1 MTISELTAHAE
12 SILTEVE
19 RAVVG
24 KREAL
29 ELVLLGILA
38 DGHVLLEDFPGL
50 AKTLIA
56 RSFAHVTGMT
66 FSRVQFTPDLM
77 PADVTGSSIYN
88 QQRSDFEFR
97 PGPIFANVLLSDEI
111 NRAPPKTQA
120 ALLEAMQE
128 RQVTTE
134 GETRQLEPPFIV
146 LATQNPI
153 EFEGTYPLPEAQL
166 DRFMLRIGVGYPSRE
181 HEWEMLERRIERAED
196 EVELYQVV
204 NRQSVLEMQRAVE
217 QVHIEESLGY
227 YIVDLT
233 VGYEDRPR
241 RAGRCEPAWVPRAA
255 QALAL
260 PRRTGRARLRD
271 ARRRQGSCG
280 ACTRAPALAEAG
292 ALGRAPPLGR
302 HRPRRARQRPDAV
315 GRAGGSA
322 RPRAMTGVATG
333 KLRVY
338 VFLAGLGLL
347 AALALGRPEL
357 AALAAPFALF
367 AGLGL
372 ALMRPVEVRAP
383 SELDLE
389 RQLEERTV
397 TLLMEVSANRA
408 VEHLELV
415 FDADEGLVAEAPN
428 PILIHLSPGE
438 RRELE
443 VPIRCA
449 HWGTY
454 EVGSVVWRARDPFG
468 LFVYE
473 GTIAS
478 GHRLKVYPRGE
489 TLQRLLRPLETQ
501 AFSGNQVARSRGE
514 GIEFADLR
522 PFTYGDQ
529 VRRVNWRATA
539 RRGEPWVNE
548 THPERNSD
556 IVIFLDTFAEAR
568 RPDLGTLD
576 IGVRA
581 AASLAALYLREKDRV
596 GLVSFG
602 GVLNWLTVTSGTAQ
616 LYRIVDSLLDSEILL
631 SYAWKDLDVIPPRTL
646 PPRALVFA
654 FSPLLDERAVGALLD
669 LRARGFDLAVIELS
683 PYSFV
688 PEGETEL
695 EQLAYRLW
703 RLQRDALRTKYASLG
718 VPIVEWR
725 EGVPMEAVVE
735 EVRAF
740 RRHARVVRA

>member
-1 MTISELTAHAE
+1 MT
-12 SILTEVE
+12 
-19 RAVVG
+19 R
-24 KREAL
+24 
-29 ELVLLGILA
+29 
-38 DGHVLLEDFPGL
+38 
-50 AKTLIA
+50 
-56 RSFAHVTGMT
+56 
-66 FSRVQFTPDLM
+66 
-77 PADVTGSSIYN
+77 
-88 QQRSDFEFR
+88 
-97 PGPIFANVLLSDEI
+97 
-111 NRAPPKTQA
+111 
-120 ALLEAMQE
+120 
-128 RQVTTE
+128 
-134 GETRQLEPPFIV
+134 
-146 LATQNPI
+146 
-153 EFEGTYPLPEAQL
+153 
-166 DRFMLRIGVGYPSRE
+166 
-181 HEWEMLERRIERAED
+181 
-196 EVELYQVV
+196 
-204 NRQSVLEMQRAVE
+204 
-217 QVHIEESLGY
+217 
-227 YIVDLT
+227 
-233 VGYEDRPR
+233 
-241 RAGRCEPAWVPRAA
+241 
-255 QALAL
+255 
-260 PRRTGRARLRD
+260 
-271 ARRRQGSCG
+271 
-280 ACTRAPALAEAG
+280 
-292 ALGRAPPLGR
+292 
-302 HRPRRARQRPDAV
+302 
-315 GRAGGSA
+315 
-322 RPRAMTGVATG
+322 VATG

-338 VFLAGLGLL
+338 ILLAGFGLL
-347 AALALGRPEL
+347 GALAFGRPEL

-372 ALMRPVEVRAP
+372 ALMRPVEVIQG
-383 SELDLE
+383 E
-389 RQLEERTV
+389 RHV
-397 TLLMEVSANRA
+397 TMLMEVSANRP

-415 FDADEGLVAEAPN
+415 HDLDDGLVAEAPN

-454 EVGSVVWRARDPFG
+454 QVGRVAWRVRDAFG

-473 GTIAS
+473 GRVPS
-478 GHRLKVYPRGE
+478 GHWLKVYPHGE

-522 PFTYGDQ
+522 PFTYGDR

-556 IVIFLDTFAEAR
+556 IVIFIDTFSEAR

-576 IGVRA
+576 ISVRA

-602 GVLNWLTVTSGTAQ
+602 GVLNWLTVTSGTTQ
-616 LYRIVDSLLDSEILL
+616 LYRIVDSLLDAEILL

-688 PEGETEL
+688 PEGETEV
-695 EQLAYRLW
+695 EHLAYRLW

-740 RRHARVVRA
+740 RRHARVVRV

>member
-1 MTISELTAHAE
+1 MI
-12 SILTEVE
+12 
-19 RAVVG
+19 RA
-24 KREAL
+24 
-29 ELVLLGILA
+29 
-38 DGHVLLEDFPGL
+38 
-50 AKTLIA
+50 
-56 RSFAHVTGMT
+56 
-66 FSRVQFTPDLM
+66 
-77 PADVTGSSIYN
+77 
-88 QQRSDFEFR
+88 
-97 PGPIFANVLLSDEI
+97 
-111 NRAPPKTQA
+111 
-120 ALLEAMQE
+120 
-128 RQVTTE
+128 
-134 GETRQLEPPFIV
+134 
-146 LATQNPI
+146 
-153 EFEGTYPLPEAQL
+153 
-166 DRFMLRIGVGYPSRE
+166 
-181 HEWEMLERRIERAED
+181 
-196 EVELYQVV
+196 
-204 NRQSVLEMQRAVE
+204 
-217 QVHIEESLGY
+217 
-227 YIVDLT
+227 
-233 VGYEDRPR
+233 
-241 RAGRCEPAWVPRAA
+241 
-255 QALAL
+255 
-260 PRRTGRARLRD
+260 
-271 ARRRQGSCG
+271 
-280 ACTRAPALAEAG
+280 
-292 ALGRAPPLGR
+292 
-302 HRPRRARQRPDAV
+302 
-315 GRAGGSA
+315 
-322 RPRAMTGVATG
+322 ATG

-338 VFLAGLGLL
+338 VLLAGLGLL
-347 AALALGRPEL
+347 AALALGRPEI

-372 ALMRPVEVRAP
+372 ALARPVEVRAV

-389 RQLEERTV
+389 RQLEERNV
-397 TLLMEVSANRA
+397 TLQLELSANRS

-415 FDADEGLVAEAPN
+415 LDLGDGLVAEAPN

-454 EVGSVVWRARDPFG
+454 LVGNLVWRSRDPFG

-473 GTIAS
+473 GKAPA
-478 GHRLKVYPRGE
+478 GRRLKVYPHGE
-489 TLQRLLRPLETQ
+489 TLQQLLRPLETQ
-501 AFSGNQVARSRGE
+501 AFSGNQVARGRGE

-522 PFTYGDQ
+522 PFTYGDR

-539 RRGEPWVNE
+539 RRNEPWVNE

-556 IVIFLDTFAEAR
+556 IVIFIDTFAEAR

-576 IGVRA
+576 ISVRA

-602 GVLNWLTVTSGTAQ
+602 GVLNWLTVSSGTTQ
-616 LYRIVDSLLDSEILL
+616 LYRIVDSLLDAEILL

-688 PEGETEL
+688 PEGESEL
-695 EQLAYRLW
+695 GHLAYRLW

-718 VPIVEWR
+718 VPIVEWK

>member
-1 MTISELTAHAE
+1 
-12 SILTEVE
+12 
-19 RAVVG
+19 
-24 KREAL
+24 
-29 ELVLLGILA
+29 
-38 DGHVLLEDFPGL
+38 
-50 AKTLIA
+50 
-56 RSFAHVTGMT
+56 
-66 FSRVQFTPDLM
+66 
-77 PADVTGSSIYN
+77 
-88 QQRSDFEFR
+88 
-97 PGPIFANVLLSDEI
+97 
-111 NRAPPKTQA
+111 
-120 ALLEAMQE
+120 
-128 RQVTTE
+128 
-134 GETRQLEPPFIV
+134 
-146 LATQNPI
+146 
-153 EFEGTYPLPEAQL
+153 
-166 DRFMLRIGVGYPSRE
+166 
-181 HEWEMLERRIERAED
+181 
-196 EVELYQVV
+196 
-204 NRQSVLEMQRAVE
+204 
-217 QVHIEESLGY
+217 
-227 YIVDLT
+227 
-233 VGYEDRPR
+233 
-241 RAGRCEPAWVPRAA
+241 
-255 QALAL
+255 
-260 PRRTGRARLRD
+260 
-271 ARRRQGSCG
+271 
-280 ACTRAPALAEAG
+280 
-292 ALGRAPPLGR
+292 
-302 HRPRRARQRPDAV
+302 
-315 GRAGGSA
+315 
-322 RPRAMTGVATG
+322 MTGVATG

-357 AALAAPFALF
+357 AALAGA
-367 AGLGL
+367 
-372 ALMRPVEVRAP
+372 VRALRRP
-383 SELDLE
+383 
-389 RQLEERTV
+389 RARTDA
-397 TLLMEVSANRA
+397 TRRGQGALGARSRA
-408 VEHLELV
+408 PAGGADR
-415 FDADEGLVAEAPN
+415 DAADGGVCEQGGRASGACFRRGRKASSRKAPN

-478 GHRLKVYPRGE
+478 GHRLKVYPHGE

-654 FSPLLDERAVGALLD
+654 FSPLLDERAIGALLD

-688 PEGETEL
+688 PEGETDL